1 MSTVHQ
7 CIAHR
12 VHSAGSRPPPL
23 DNRSRPLLERPV
35 GLKIEQKHIISP
47 SYPNKGM
54 SLLPL
59 TQTNVCQSSLL
70 PKQRHVTSPSYP
82 NKGMSLLPLTQ
93 TNACQSSHFPK
104 QRHVNLPSYPNKGMS
119 LLPLTQTKACQ
130 SSLLSGRGA
139 VAGITPGSDTGSAY
153 HHDRNLK
160 SMSYPNRGMSLL
172 PLTQTKACHSSL
184 LPKKRH
190 VNLPSY
196 PNKGMSILPRRDP
209 CSRSPCLPR
218 PP

>member
-7 CIAHR
+7 CVAHR

-93 TNACQSSHFPK
+93 T
-104 QRHVNLPSYPNKGMS
+104 
-119 LLPLTQTKACQ
+119 KACQ

-139 VAGITPGSDTGSAY
+139 VAGITPGPDTGSAY

-184 LPKKRH
+184 LPQKSH

-196 PNKGMSILPRRDP
+196 PNKGMSILPR
-209 CSRSPCLPR
+209 
-218 PP
+218 